1 MSALLDALNNA
12 VTEKKSV
19 HPHVYA
25 AELMCRPHVLYKPSI
40 HRVQDGWIA
49 FIDGGLSGR
58 GPTPETACID
68 FDRAFK
74 DGITHED

>member
-25 AELMCRPHVLYKPSI
+25 AELMCRPHVLYKPYILRVTGGWTASI
-40 HRVQDGWIA
+40 P
-49 FIDGGLSGR
+49 GGMSGH
-58 GPTPETACID
+58 GPTPEAACLD

-74 DGITHED
+74 DGVPDEG